1 MITHDL
7 DTLFRTCSRV
17 GVIVDGRM
25 ITDTLDGMLQ
35 NQNAWIHEYFHGARA
50 RAAEQAAP
58 AAGGPPPTEDAHG

>member
-25 ITDTLDGMLQ
+25 ITDTLEGILK
-35 NQNAWIHEYFHGARA
+35 NPHPWIREYFHGSRA
-50 RAAEQAAP
+50 RAAENA
-58 AAGGPPPTEDAHG
+58 AHG